1 MSFAGF
7 VLNVEGHRPDPA
19 MVTGI
24 KQFPTLTNLT
34 DLRSFIGLVN
44 QMTSFSS
51 DIVAPAEKLRPLL
64 RVKNSFLW
72 NEMLQ
77 AAFGEVK
84 SMLSST
90 PTLAYYD
97 PTLPTS
103 IHSDGSKTNGL
114 GFVLKQKQ
122 DGSWRMFRAGSMFLT
137 DTES

>member
-7 VLNVEGHRPDPA
+7 VLNEEGHRPDPA
-19 MVTGI
+19 NVTGI

-122 DGSWRMFRAGSMFLT
+122 DGSWRMVRAGSRFLT